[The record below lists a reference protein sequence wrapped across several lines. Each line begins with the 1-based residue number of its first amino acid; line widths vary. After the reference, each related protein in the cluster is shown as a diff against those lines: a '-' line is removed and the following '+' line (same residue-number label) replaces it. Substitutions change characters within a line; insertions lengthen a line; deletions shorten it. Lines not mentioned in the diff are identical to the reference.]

1 MIRGAIASLAFGV
14 ALVLCAGSALVHAQP
29 DPRQMSGIP
38 RPVTDLPDGSVSVRV
53 IRGALTNNI
62 PNQVVELHVGGKVLT
77 AKTDDAGRAQFD
89 KLTPGATLKATTVVD
104 GEALQSEEFPA
115 PAQGGIRLLLVAAG
129 GAGGGPAASAEPSVP
144 AVAGEVTI
152 GKQTRVVFEP
162 GDETL
167 AVYYLL
173 EIVNNARTPVNP
185 STLFTFDMPTG
196 TTGTGLL
203 QGSSPLASVTG
214 THVLVRGPFP
224 PGSTLVQVGGELP
237 VTSGALDITQRF
249 PASLEQFSLI
259 VKKVG
264 DMKVTS
270 PQLTMQQ
277 DMAAEGETFIAG
289 SGGRVAA
296 GQALSFSLS
305 GLPHNSTAP
314 RWIALALVLVVIVA
328 GAWASMRGASDAD
341 ARASERKRLVA
352 RREKLFGELVRLER
366 EHHQGR
372 GDERRYASRRE
383 ELVSALEHIYGALD
397 SDDALPDPGST
408 AGVIA

>member
-115 PAQGGIRLLLVAAG
+115 PAQGGIRLLLVASG

-185 STLFTFDMPTG
+185 TTLFTFDMPTG

-296 GQALSFSLS
+296 GQSLAFLSE
-305 GLPHNSTAP
+305 PH
-314 RWIALALVLVVIVA
+314 
-328 GAWASMRGASDAD
+328 
-341 ARASERKRLVA
+341 
-352 RREKLFGELVRLER
+352 
-366 EHHQGR
+366 
-372 GDERRYASRRE
+372 
-383 ELVSALEHIYGALD
+383 
-397 SDDALPDPGST
+397 PGST
-408 AGVIA
+408 VAAWTVTS

>member
-1 MIRGAIASLAFGV
+1 MIRGAIASLVFGV
-14 ALVLCAGSALVHAQP
+14 VLVLCGGSVLVHAQP

-115 PAQGGIRLLLVAAG
+115 PAQGGIRLLLVASG
-129 GAGGGPAASAEPSVP
+129 GAGGGPSASAEPSVP

-185 STLFTFDMPTG
+185 TTLFTFDMPTG

-328 GAWASMRGASDAD
+328 GAWATMRGASDVD

-352 RREKLFGELVRLER
+352 RREKLFGDLVRLER

-372 GDERRYASRRE
+372 GDERRYVSRRE